1 MIAHLPLC
9 AHPNPKSALVIGGGD
24 GGVLREL
31 CRHKG
36 LERIE
41 ICEIDI
47 RVIEV
52 CPLLLTFFKHE
63 ITLFHSILTTLDR
76 QKVFTNYGYWIH

>member
-31 CRHKG
+31 CRHKN

-52 CPLLLTFFKHE
+52 RV
-63 ITLFHSILTTLDR
+63 LDSLSF
-76 QKVFTNYGYWIH
+76 VLSA